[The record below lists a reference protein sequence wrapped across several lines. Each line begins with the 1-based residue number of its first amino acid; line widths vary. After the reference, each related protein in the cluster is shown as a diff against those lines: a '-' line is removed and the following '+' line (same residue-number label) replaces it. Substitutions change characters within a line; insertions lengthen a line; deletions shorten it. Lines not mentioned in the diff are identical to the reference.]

1 MRGIEGA
8 EKNVIKLQSY
18 IAGLKEAG
26 RQLPAR
32 AGDVNRSRIAA
43 ACGFNRSVL
52 YDNAEAIEIVLAAK
66 SDLGLEAPK
75 GTAERSSLPPSKHE
89 DKLKDRELHRLQQ
102 LNATLRAE
110 NQDLR
115 KRLREYD
122 HIEERM
128 IQTGRRIIP
137 NSIAADKTEDLI

>member
-8 EKNVIKLQSY
+8 EKNVAKLQSY
-18 IAGLKEAG
+18 IAGLKED
-26 RQLPAR
+26 RRRLPAR
-32 AGDVNRSRIAA
+32 AGDVNRSKIAS

-52 YDNAEAIEIVLAAK
+52 YDNEIAIQVIEHAKREI
-66 SDLGLEAPK
+66 GLEGPK
-75 GTAERSSLPPSKHE
+75 SKPTGGVQITQKE
-89 DKLKDRELHRLQQ
+89 DKSQSRELHRLQQ

-137 NSIAADKTEDLI
+137 NSIAVDETEDLI